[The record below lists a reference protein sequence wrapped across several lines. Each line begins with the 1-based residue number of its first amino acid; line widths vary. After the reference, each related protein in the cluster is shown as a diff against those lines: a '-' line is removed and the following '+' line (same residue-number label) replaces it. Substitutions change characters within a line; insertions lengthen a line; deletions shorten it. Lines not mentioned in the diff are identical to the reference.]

1 MKKYLTL
8 LLSAAMVLSLAGC
21 GGGKDARTI
30 YDEASKKTS
39 ELQEMDIETTAAM
52 TMTQGDQTIDLST
65 TMNIQMT
72 GANTDDMKYLA
83 AGKTTMAG
91 QDIDVTM
98 YYEGGYYYMETMG
111 QKFKYA
117 MDLNQLMEQ
126 VKQST
131 DGANMESSYMKEIKA
146 KKDGDNQILTFT
158 ADAEKMD
165 SYVQDIMGSMSGAI
179 AGAEDV
185 AYKIKSTSGE
195 AVVNKDGYFSSMN
208 IKMSMDM
215 TVQGETVGVE
225 MDTDAIYHN
234 PGQAV
239 TLTAPDLEGYQEI
252 DPAALGTQ
260 Q

>member
-1 MKKYLTL
+1 M
-8 LLSAAMVLSLAGC
+8 
-21 GGGKDARTI
+21 
-30 YDEASKKTS
+30 
-39 ELQEMDIETTAAM
+39 
-52 TMTQGDQTIDLST
+52 
-65 TMNIQMT
+65 
-72 GANTDDMKYLA
+72 
-83 AGKTTMAG
+83 
-91 QDIDVTM
+91 TM

-111 QKFKYA
+111 QKIKYA

-131 DGANMESSYMKEIKA
+131 EGANMESSYMKEIKA

-185 AYKIKSTSGE
+185 AYKIKSASGE

>member
-1 MKKYLTL
+1 MKKYFAL

-39 ELQEMDIETTAAM
+39 ELQEM
-52 TMTQGDQTIDLST
+52 
-65 TMNIQMT
+65 
-72 GANTDDMKYLA
+72 
-83 AGKTTMAG
+83 
-91 QDIDVTM
+91 
-98 YYEGGYYYMETMG
+98 ETMG
-111 QKFKYA
+111 QKIKYA

-131 DGANMESSYMKEIKA
+131 EGANMESSYMKEIKA
-146 KKDGDNQILTFT
+146 KKDGDNQVLTFT

-179 AGAEDV
+179 AGAEDI
-185 AYKIKSTSGE
+185 AYKIKSASGE

-225 MDTDAIYHN
+225 MDTNAVYHN

>member
-1 MKKYLTL
+1 
-8 LLSAAMVLSLAGC
+8 
-21 GGGKDARTI
+21 
-30 YDEASKKTS
+30 
-39 ELQEMDIETTAAM
+39 
-52 TMTQGDQTIDLST
+52 
-65 TMNIQMT
+65 
-72 GANTDDMKYLA
+72 MKYLA

-91 QDIDVTM
+91 QDIDMKM

-111 QKFKYA
+111 QKIKYA

-131 DGANMESSYMKEIKA
+131 EGANMESSYMKEIKA
-146 KKDGDNQILTFT
+146 KKDGDNQVLTFT

-179 AGAEDV
+179 AGAEDI
-185 AYKIKSTSGE
+185 AYKIKSASGE

-225 MDTDAIYHN
+225 MDTNAVYHN

>member
-1 MKKYLTL
+1 MYIVYCIVLHFL
-8 LLSAAMVLSLAGC
+8 LQ
-21 GGGKDARTI
+21 GGNYEKIFSTSFERGHGIIPGRTI

-65 TMNIQMT
+65 TMDIQMT

-111 QKFKYA
+111 QKIKYA

-131 DGANMESSYMKEIKA
+131 EGANMESS
-146 KKDGDNQILTFT
+146 
-158 ADAEKMD
+158 
-165 SYVQDIMGSMSGAI
+165 
-179 AGAEDV
+179 
-185 AYKIKSTSGE
+185 
-195 AVVNKDGYFSSMN
+195 
-208 IKMSMDM
+208 
-215 TVQGETVGVE
+215 
-225 MDTDAIYHN
+225 
-234 PGQAV
+234 
-239 TLTAPDLEGYQEI
+239 
-252 DPAALGTQ
+252 
-260 Q
+260 

>member
-1 MKKYLTL
+1 
-8 LLSAAMVLSLAGC
+8 
-21 GGGKDARTI
+21 
-30 YDEASKKTS
+30 
-39 ELQEMDIETTAAM
+39 
-52 TMTQGDQTIDLST
+52 
-65 TMNIQMT
+65 MT

-131 DGANMESSYMKEIKA
+131 EGANMESSYMKEIKA

-185 AYKIKSTSGE
+185 AYKIKSASGE
-195 AVVNKDGYFSSMN
+195 AVVNKDGSFSSMN

>member
-1 MKKYLTL
+1 MKKYFAL

-52 TMTQGDQTIDLST
+52 TMTQGDQT
-65 TMNIQMT
+65 
-72 GANTDDMKYLA
+72 KYLA

-91 QDIDVTM
+91 QDIDMKM

-111 QKFKYA
+111 QKIKYA

-131 DGANMESSYMKEIKA
+131 EGANMESSYMKEIKA
-146 KKDGDNQILTFT
+146 KKDGDNQVLTFT

-179 AGAEDV
+179 AGAEDI
-185 AYKIKSTSGE
+185 AYKIKSASGE

-225 MDTDAIYHN
+225 MNTNAVYHN

>member
-1 MKKYLTL
+1 
-8 LLSAAMVLSLAGC
+8 
-21 GGGKDARTI
+21 
-30 YDEASKKTS
+30 
-39 ELQEMDIETTAAM
+39 MD
-52 TMTQGDQTIDLST
+52 
-65 TMNIQMT
+65 IQMT

-83 AGKTTMAG
+83 VGKTTMAG

-111 QKFKYA
+111 QKIKYA

-131 DGANMESSYMKEIKA
+131 EGANMESSYMKEIKA

-185 AYKIKSTSGE
+185 AYKIKSASGE